1 LIIRKNSKKLQ
12 SQRKKKLSMAMR
24 KAEPSFGL
32 SSVVRLK
39 QRRSAQAAP

>member
-1 LIIRKNSKKLQ
+1 
-12 SQRKKKLSMAMR
+12 MVMR

-39 QRRSAQAAP
+39 QRPREHKQDHYLNHPEYFT